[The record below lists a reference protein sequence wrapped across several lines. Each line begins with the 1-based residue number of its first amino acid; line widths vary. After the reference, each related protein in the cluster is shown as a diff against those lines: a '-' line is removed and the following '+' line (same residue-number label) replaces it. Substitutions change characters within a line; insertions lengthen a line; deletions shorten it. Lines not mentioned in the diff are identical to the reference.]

1 MANYTEEYFTSKK
14 RELYNEIMD
23 YIIPKVSKSTNKPL
37 AYKTYFDEA
46 LENYFFRE
54 LYHFGY
60 LEQMIVG
67 EYQAYKNLNSV
78 ETFTNFMSEIK
89 LDYMQ
94 GNILYLVNYFAETSI
109 QNNVKIAKNRLIKF
123 LETEDLNDITNN
135 LEKFSE
141 DELKEKEFDFNIK
154 YSIALN
160 FKELLKESLIEIDE
174 LKEIDTIIKS
184 TFEKNSQKIQDLEY
198 ISNLIIQDEVLN
210 RIKNELEKIHQT
222 EEISLYPKAA
232 IPNAKDNYEIEEI
245 KVDIEKWQDV
255 ILKLYYFDIIDEPKG
270 LNKKSVANT
279 QKDISRIEWIGTQPQ
294 LAELFVELH
303 KKGWIKLYDKYHSV
317 DNKIVK
323 TIKECFTTSK
333 SIQQCFRPTL
343 NEEANP
349 TWDEIYN
356 RNKNKKYQPKFSNIS
371 ENPLNQKQDL

>member
-23 YIIPKVSKSTNKPL
+23 YINPKVSKSSNKPL

-46 LENYFFRE
+46 IENYFFRE

-67 EYQAYKNLNSV
+67 EYQAYKHLYSI
-78 ETFTNFMSEIK
+78 ETFSNFMSEIR

-94 GNILYLVNYFAETSI
+94 GNILYRVNHFAETSI
-109 QNNVKIAKNRLIKF
+109 QNNVKIAKNRLIQF
-123 LETEDLNDITNN
+123 LEREDLKDITNN

-141 DELKEKEFDFNIK
+141 DEPKEKELDFHIK
-154 YSIALN
+154 SSIALN

-174 LKEIDTIIKS
+174 EKEIDTIIKS

-222 EEISLYPKAA
+222 EEISIHPKAA
-232 IPNAKDNYEIEEI
+232 IENAKDNYEIEEVE
-245 KVDIEKWQDV
+245 VDIDKWQDV
-255 ILKLYYFDIIDEPKG
+255 ILQLHSFDIINVPKG
-270 LNKKSVANT
+270 LNKISVAKNPPI
-279 QKDISRIEWIGTQPQ
+279 ISPIEWKGTQAQ
-294 LAELFVELH
+294 LGALFVELH
-303 KKGWIKLYDKYHSV
+303 DKGWIDLIDRHYSV
-317 DNKIVK
+317 DKDIVETIKHLFNVK
-323 TIKECFTTSK
+323 TKIEQIFK
-333 SIQQCFRPTL
+333 PTPDK
-343 NEEANP
+343 NEA
-349 TWDEIYN
+349 TWDLIKKGKKELWKQFDGIN
-356 RNKNKKYQPKFSNIS
+356 TNPNKK
-371 ENPLNQKQDL
+371 DT